1 MPPKSSSGKEKAIAE
16 EDEVLQAVIL
26 ADSFNKRFKPLTV
39 GKPRVRFFCRQCNTL
54 LIVPSYLQCLLPICN
69 ATLLDWTFESL
80 ALAGVQEIFVIC
92 RSYADQVKAAIRYVP
107 LDFVRSL
114 SPHPLHPAFLHPSTL
129 STSRHA
135 SPARHRNTR
144 DSKWSKPSTGLKI
157 VPIVTAKETFSPG
170 DAMRDIYTHQ
180 IITSDFV
187 LVTGDLVSNVRI
199 DEVVRVHKERR
210 RTNKDAIMTMV
221 VKESGA
227 MHRTR

>member
-1 MPPKSSSGKEKAIAE
+1 M
-16 EDEVLQAVIL
+16 
-26 ADSFNKRFKPLTV
+26 
-39 GKPRVRFFCRQCNTL
+39 
-54 LIVPSYLQCLLPICN
+54 LPICN

-92 RSYADQVKAAIRYVP
+92 RSYAEQVKAAIRYAPRRLLSSCLRPANLTV
-107 LDFVRSL
+107 SL
-114 SPHPLHPAFLHPSTL
+114 LL
-129 STSRHA
+129 TSHA
-135 SPARHRNTR
+135 TATPTIYHAPRAR

-199 DEVVRVHKERR
+199 DEVVRAHRERR
-210 RTNKDAIMTMV
+210 RTNKDMIMTMV

-227 MHRTR
+227 THRTR

>member
-1 MPPKSSSGKEKAIAE
+1 MPPKSSSGKEKDIAE
-16 EDEVLQAVIL
+16 EDEILQAVIL

-39 GKPRVRFFCRQCNTL
+39 GKPRVRFF
-54 LIVPSYLQCLLPICN
+54 LLPVWYPANYPLTSSVYCRY
-69 ATLLDWTFESL
+69 ATRPYWTGRLRVSPLQEYRRSSSFVDHTRTRSRLPSGTFLLSSVF
-80 ALAGVQEIFVIC
+80 
-92 RSYADQVKAAIRYVP
+92 
-107 LDFVRSL
+107 L
-114 SPHPLHPAFLHPSTL
+114 SPHSLHPAFLFPLTAIAISHH
-129 STSRHA
+129 TSPTR
-135 SPARHRNTR
+135 RRNTR

-187 LVTGDLVSNVRI
+187 LVTGDLVSNMRI

-227 MHRTR
+227 THRTR

>member
-1 MPPKSSSGKEKAIAE
+1 MRPSLVPPA
-16 EDEVLQAVIL
+16 QALCLGSLPV
-26 ADSFNKRFKPLTV
+26 P
-39 GKPRVRFFCRQCNTL
+39 
-54 LIVPSYLQCLLPICN
+54 VPSL
-69 ATLLDWTFESL
+69 
-80 ALAGVQEIFVIC
+80 V
-92 RSYADQVKAAIRYVP
+92 
-107 LDFVRSL
+107 
-114 SPHPLHPAFLHPSTL
+114 PHPPVSTHGF
-129 STSRHA
+129 RE
-135 SPARHRNTR
+135 
-144 DSKWSKPSTGLKI
+144 SKWSKPSSGIKI

-227 MHRTR
+227 THRTRCVLSRSFIQPRGWELSSTRDCTDGCMRV